1 MLKLCSIN
9 QPLCSNLTFSFS
21 LTYKIL
27 IFINVTILS
36 SSSMV
41 YNLQYTRTIYIV
53 VDLSSENKG
62 NFPKSCIYKHDCV
75 TLENYETEVIDG
87 NLAYYVS
94 IMLDAF
100 SCLFC
105 PKLCWHYRH
114 KPNYEEHL
122 NSCRWWVY
130 LFCEIGLHCILC
142 MGECC
147 FELFSL
153 QVAGMSTIQ
162 SY

>member
-100 SCLFC
+100 SYLFC
-105 PKLCWHYRH
+105 PKLCWHFR
-114 KPNYEEHL
+114 KMW
-122 NSCRWWVY
+122 RA
-130 LFCEIGLHCILC
+130 
-142 MGECC
+142 
-147 FELFSL
+147 FEQL
-153 QVAGMSTIQ
+153 QMVGISVLWDRFTLYSMYGGMLLWIV
-162 SY
+162 

>member
-1 MLKLCSIN
+1 MLQFN
-9 QPLCSNLTFSFS
+9 
-21 LTYKIL
+21 
-27 IFINVTILS
+27 IFFLL
-36 SSSMV
+36 
-41 YNLQYTRTIYIV
+41 NLQNLYLYECHHSFQFLYGV
-53 VDLSSENKG
+53 QPPVHKDYLHDLSSENEG

-75 TLENYETEVIDG
+75 THENYETEVIDG

-114 KPNYEEHL
+114 KPKYEEHL
-122 NSCRWWVY
+122 NSCRWWAC
-130 LFCEIGLHCILC
+130 LLCEIGLHCILC

-162 SY
+162 ELLTYTSQY